1 MLHMKN
7 LLQFLSFLLILNSLA
22 AQDTITVQ
30 TFTWDSTSRRAVFQ
44 FPDDP
49 TQSYRKIIMQYNMRC
64 HGARVGVGSVGCYEW
79 DYSCNTFITDSTKQ
93 DSSLATIGNYVISGF
108 NGLQFYYTS
117 IPGYTYYQLFQK
129 NTTYSAIVS
138 EQKFTIGNGNHP
150 LAFNSNDGLYRA
162 QYLISPAELLA
173 SGMKAGKISGLD
185 LFIAVPGTKLSNF
198 RIRMKHTKLN
208 SISNPDN
215 ESLTELYFKDTD
227 FNATGAQHFQFYT
240 GFTWDGSS
248 SLLVDL
254 SYTNQTATAVPQF
267 ESQDL
272 GTTQQALYCNATERS
287 LVWDGLNSKLDGG
300 KLNAISNELSVAF
313 WLYGATPIQPNN
325 NSVLEGVTSNNQRS
339 FNIHLPW
346 SNGSIY
352 FDCGFKNGG
361 YDRIE
366 KAAAVSDYEGQWNHW
381 AFTKNAVTGEMK
393 IYKNGALWITGLAK
407 LNPIQMSSLTIGD
420 ASTNGIPYNGRMRE
434 LSIWNKSLD
443 SIQINQWKNK
453 SINPSHPNYSN
464 LVFYFP
470 FQESNGSQINDLAPN
485 AQPAFLPVSLNRNPE
500 RGHQLVM
507 NPNATPYRPNLR
519 FVQGVYTGQVVK
531 DIPVLDSIPNGPR
544 TVRQYKVDNNN
555 LILDSTFYVYAAG
568 EDKIYLEN
576 GDAYGNTFI
585 DPEDL
590 IDIQN
595 LKYYLRTPAKFELLS
610 LVTPYGNN
618 LDLGKDGKTFQ
629 FDVTDFT
636 PILKGKRMLSMEL
649 GGEHQE
655 EIDIKFL
662 FIKGIPERTV
672 LDIANIW
679 PFQRGYFSEIL
690 SNKRFEARK
699 LRLHPTAKNYKL
711 RFSVTGHEQNGEFTP
726 RAHFVTVNGTSNKK
740 FPFTVWKECGFN
752 PIYPQGGTWIFD
764 RAGWC
769 PGAPTEA
776 FHFDISNL
784 VNSGQE
790 INVDYG
796 LEPPQ
801 LDQANYLVSS
811 QLVSYGPLNH
821 KLDASIEEI
830 VRPVSNRVEF
840 DRLNPSCNL
849 PTVSIRNTGADEIR
863 TLKIEYGIK
872 NRIKEIYTWSGVLS
886 SLTEQRIE
894 LPVLQSDF
902 WNPGPDSIFLFEAA
916 ILEVNAQSDENLS
929 NNIKRASF
937 KPVDRYNGS
946 ILFEFKTNNIPQDN
960 SYKIV
965 NSQGQIVIERSNM
978 APVTAYRD
986 ELLLPPG
993 CYTLYVND
1001 VSNDGLNFWYFP
1013 TYGTGSARIMRKV
1026 NNTVIPIKI
1035 FNPDFGGAF
1044 QYDFVLNGPVKTNE
1058 ESLTGMLSITPN
1070 PSHGNVDIAFQSQQ
1084 ANPVQINIRT
1094 LEGKTVFTDIRNPG
1108 KPGQTINWSP
1118 KQFEAGSYFVQIIQN
1133 NKIVTRK
1140 LVVQ

>member
-1 MLHMKN
+1 MKN
-7 LLQFLSFLLILNSLA
+7 LLPVLSLFLLLNTLA
-22 AQDTITVQ
+22 AQDTVTVQ

-49 TQSYRKIIMQYNMRC
+49 TQTYRKILMQYNMRC
-64 HGARVGVGSVGCYEW
+64 HGARVGVGNVGCYEW

-108 NGLQFYYTS
+108 TGLQFYYTS
-117 IPGYTYYQLFQK
+117 IPTYTYYQSFQK
-129 NTTYSAIVS
+129 NVTYNSTVS
-138 EQKFTIGNGNHP
+138 EQKFTIGNGNLTLP
-150 LAFNSNDGLYRA
+150 VSSNNGLYRS
-162 QYLISPAELLA
+162 QYLITATELLA
-173 SGMKAGKISGLD
+173 SGMKAGKITGLD
-185 LFIAVPGTKLSNF
+185 LFIAATGSKLNNF
-198 RIRMKHTKLN
+198 RIRLKHLKATTLV
-208 SISNPDN
+208 NPDN
-215 ESLTELYFKDTD
+215 ENHSEVYFKDTD
-227 FNATGAQHFQFYT
+227 FNATGLQHFQFYNS
-240 GFTWDGSS
+240 FNWDGTSS
-248 SLLVDL
+248 ILVDL
-254 SYTNQTATAVPQF
+254 SYTNLNAVTAAQF
-267 ESQDL
+267 NAHDL
-272 GTTQQALYCNATERS
+272 GTSQQVLYTDAVERS
-287 LVWDGLNSKLDGG
+287 LVWDGLNSKVDGG
-300 KLNAISNELSVAF
+300 KLSEISNELSIAF
-313 WLYGATPIQPNN
+313 WLYGATPIQPSN
-325 NSVLEGVTSNNQRS
+325 NSVLEGVTSGNQRAL
-339 FNIHLPW
+339 NIHLPW

-381 AFTKNAVTGEMK
+381 AFTKNAVTGEMR
-393 IYKNGALWITGLAK
+393 IYKNGTLWLSGIAK

-434 LSIWNKSLD
+434 LSIWNKTLD

-453 SINPSHPNYSN
+453 TIDPTHPYYAN
-464 LVFYFP
+464 LIFYYP
-470 FQESNGSQINDLAPN
+470 LQELNGAQLTDLAANPQH
-485 AQPAFLPVSLNRNPE
+485 AVLPVALNRNPE

-507 NPNATPYRPNLR
+507 NFNTSQLRPNLR
-519 FVQGVYTGQVVK
+519 FVQGVYTGQVVT

-544 TVRQYKVDNNN
+544 TVRQYKVIDNN
-555 LILDSTFYVYAAG
+555 LKLDSIFYVYAAA
-568 EDKIYLEN
+568 ENKIYLEN
-576 GDAYGNTFI
+576 GDVSGTTFI

-618 LDLGKDGKTFQ
+618 LDLGKEGKTFQ

-649 GGEHQE
+649 GGENQE

-662 FIKGIPERTV
+662 FIKGTPERKV
-672 LDIANIW
+672 LDISNIW

-699 LRLHPTAKNYKL
+699 LRLHPTAKNFKL

-726 RAHFVTVNGTSNKK
+726 RAHFVTVNGISNKK

-776 FHFDISNL
+776 FHFDVSNL
-784 VNSGQE
+784 VGSGQE
-790 INVDYG
+790 ITIDYG

-811 QLVSYGPLNH
+811 QLVTYGPLNY
-821 KLDASIEEI
+821 KLDASLEEI
-830 VRPVSNRVEF
+830 VRPISNRVEF
-840 DRLNPSCNL
+840 ARLNPACNM
-849 PTVSIRNTGADEIR
+849 PTVTIRNTGADEIR
-863 TLKIEYGIK
+863 SIKIEYGIK
-872 NRIKEIYTWSGVLS
+872 NQIKEIFTWNGIIS

-894 LPVLQSDF
+894 LPVNQADF
-902 WNPGPDSIFLFEAA
+902 WNPGPDSIFLFEAS
-916 ILEVNAQSDENLS
+916 ILEVNAQVDENLT
-929 NNIKRASF
+929 NNKKLVPF
-937 KPVDRYNGS
+937 KPVDSYNGS

-965 NSQGQIVIERSNM
+965 NSQGQIVIERSGM
-978 APVTAYRD
+978 APVTTYRD
-986 ELLLPPG
+986 ELLLAPG

-1001 VSNDGLNFWYFP
+1001 ASNDGLNFWYFP
-1013 TYGTGSARIMRKV
+1013 SYGTGSARIMRKV
-1026 NNTVIPIKI
+1026 NNTVIPIKT

-1044 QYDFVLNGPVKTNE
+1044 QYDFVLNAPVKTE
-1058 ESLTGMLSITPN
+1058 EGSSSGVLSITPN
-1070 PSHGNVDIAFQSQQ
+1070 PSHGLVDIFFQSTQS
-1084 ANPVQINIRT
+1084 NPVQLSIRN
-1094 LEGKTVFTDIRNPG
+1094 LEGKILDVKQFNISKAGEAIT
-1108 KPGQTINWSP
+1108 WSP
-1118 KQFEAGSYFVQIIQN
+1118 QNLESGIYFVQIIQN
-1133 NKIVTRK
+1133 KKIITRK
-1140 LVVQ
+1140 FVVQ

>member
-162 QYLISPAELLA
+162 QYLISAAELLA

-185 LFIAVPGTKLSNF
+185 MFVAVPGTKLSNF

-453 SINPSHPNYSN
+453 SIDPSHPNYSN

-519 FVQGVYTGQVVK
+519 FARSLY
-531 DIPVLDSIPNGPR
+531 R
-544 TVRQYKVDNNN
+544 T
-555 LILDSTFYVYAAG
+555 
-568 EDKIYLEN
+568 
-576 GDAYGNTFI
+576 
-585 DPEDL
+585 
-590 IDIQN
+590 
-595 LKYYLRTPAKFELLS
+595 
-610 LVTPYGNN
+610 
-618 LDLGKDGKTFQ
+618 
-629 FDVTDFT
+629 
-636 PILKGKRMLSMEL
+636 
-649 GGEHQE
+649 
-655 EIDIKFL
+655 
-662 FIKGIPERTV
+662 
-672 LDIANIW
+672 
-679 PFQRGYFSEIL
+679 
-690 SNKRFEARK
+690 
-699 LRLHPTAKNYKL
+699 
-711 RFSVTGHEQNGEFTP
+711 
-726 RAHFVTVNGTSNKK
+726 
-740 FPFTVWKECGFN
+740 
-752 PIYPQGGTWIFD
+752 
-764 RAGWC
+764 
-769 PGAPTEA
+769 
-776 FHFDISNL
+776 
-784 VNSGQE
+784 
-790 INVDYG
+790 
-796 LEPPQ
+796 
-801 LDQANYLVSS
+801 
-811 QLVSYGPLNH
+811 
-821 KLDASIEEI
+821 
-830 VRPVSNRVEF
+830 
-840 DRLNPSCNL
+840 SC
-849 PTVSIRNTGADEIR
+849 
-863 TLKIEYGIK
+863 
-872 NRIKEIYTWSGVLS
+872 
-886 SLTEQRIE
+886 
-894 LPVLQSDF
+894 
-902 WNPGPDSIFLFEAA
+902 
-916 ILEVNAQSDENLS
+916 
-929 NNIKRASF
+929 
-937 KPVDRYNGS
+937 
-946 ILFEFKTNNIPQDN
+946 
-960 SYKIV
+960 
-965 NSQGQIVIERSNM
+965 
-978 APVTAYRD
+978 
-986 ELLLPPG
+986 
-993 CYTLYVND
+993 
-1001 VSNDGLNFWYFP
+1001 
-1013 TYGTGSARIMRKV
+1013 
-1026 NNTVIPIKI
+1026 
-1035 FNPDFGGAF
+1035 
-1044 QYDFVLNGPVKTNE
+1044 
-1058 ESLTGMLSITPN
+1058 
-1070 PSHGNVDIAFQSQQ
+1070 
-1084 ANPVQINIRT
+1084 
-1094 LEGKTVFTDIRNPG
+1094 
-1108 KPGQTINWSP
+1108 
-1118 KQFEAGSYFVQIIQN
+1118 
-1133 NKIVTRK
+1133 
-1140 LVVQ
+1140 

>member
-1 MLHMKN
+1 MKS
-7 LLQFLSFLLILNSLA
+7 LLSIFCLFLSLNVIT

-30 TFTWDSTSRRAVFQ
+30 TFTWDSTSRRGLFQ

-108 NGLQFYYTS
+108 NGLQFYYTT
-117 IPGYTYYQLFQK
+117 IPTYTYYKSFQK
-129 NTTYSAIVS
+129 NVSFGGIVS
-138 EQKFTIGNGNHP
+138 EQKFTIGNGN
-150 LAFNSNDGLYRA
+150 LALPISSNDGLYRA
-162 QYLISPAELLA
+162 QYLITASELLT
-173 SGMKAGKISGLD
+173 SGMKAGKITGLD
-185 LFIAVPGTKLSNF
+185 LFVVAAGNKLNNF
-198 RIRMKHTKLN
+198 RIRLKHTKSTSLA
-208 SISNPDN
+208 NPDN
-215 ESLTELYFKDTD
+215 ESLSEVYFKNTD
-227 FNATGAQHFQFYT
+227 FNSTGLQHFQFYNA
-240 GFTWDGSS
+240 FNWDGTSS
-248 SLLVDL
+248 ILVDL
-254 SYTNQTATAVPQF
+254 SYTNFEALSAPQF
-267 ESQDL
+267 MAHDL
-272 GTTQQALYCNATERS
+272 GSNQQAIYADKVERS
-287 LVWDGLNSKLDGG
+287 LVWDGLNSKIDGG
-300 KLNAISNELSVAF
+300 KLSAVSNEISVAF
-313 WLYGATPIQPNN
+313 WLYGATPILPNN
-325 NSVLEGVTSNNQRS
+325 NSVLEGVNANNQRS

-393 IYKNGALWITGLAK
+393 IYKNGSLWLVGLAK
-407 LNPIQMSSLTIGD
+407 LNSIQMSSLTIGD
-420 ASTNGIPYNGRMRE
+420 ASNNGIPYNGRMRE
-434 LSIWNKSLD
+434 LSIWNKALD
-443 SIQINQWKNK
+443 SIQINQWKNRT
-453 SINPSHPNYSN
+453 IDPSHPDYAN
-464 LVFYFP
+464 LIFYYP
-470 FQESNGSQINDLAPN
+470 LQELSGSQLTDVATNPQHAS
-485 AQPAFLPVSLNRNPE
+485 LPLSLNRNPE
-500 RGHQLVM
+500 RGHQLLM
-507 NPNATPYRPNLR
+507 NFNTSSMRPNLR
-519 FVQGVYTGQVVK
+519 FVQGVYTTQLVT

-544 TVRQYKVDNNN
+544 TVRQYKVVNNN
-555 LILDSTFYVYAAG
+555 LILDSTFYLYAAG
-568 EDKIYLEN
+568 EDKIYLES
-576 GDAYGNTFI
+576 GEASETTFI

-595 LKYYLRTPAKFELLS
+595 LKYYLRTPGKFELLS

-618 LDLGKDGKTFQ
+618 LDLGKEGKTFQ

-636 PILKGKRMLSMEL
+636 PVLKGKRLLSMEL
-649 GGEHQE
+649 GGENQE

-662 FIKGIPERTV
+662 FIKGMPERNV
-672 LDIANIW
+672 LDISNVW

-699 LRLHPTAKNYKL
+699 LRLHPTAKNFKL
-711 RFSVTGHEQNGEFTP
+711 RFSITGHEQNGEFTP
-726 RAHFVTVNGTSNKK
+726 RAHFVSVNGTSNKK

-784 VNSGQE
+784 VTSGQE

-811 QLVSYGPLNH
+811 QLVAYGPLNH
-821 KLDASIEEI
+821 KLDASLEEI

-849 PTVSIRNTGADEIR
+849 PTVSIRNSGSDEIR
-863 TLKIEYGIK
+863 SIKIEYGIK
-872 NRIKEIYTWSGVLS
+872 NRIKEIYTWTGILN

-894 LPVLQSDF
+894 LPVVQSDF
-902 WNPGPDSIFLFEAA
+902 WNPGPDSIFLFEAS
-916 ILEVNAQSDENLS
+916 ILEVNGQSDEDAS
-929 NNIKRASF
+929 NNLKRVPF

-946 ILFEFKTNNIPQDN
+946 IIFEFKTNNIPQDN
-960 SYKIV
+960 AYKIV
-965 NSQGQIVIERSNM
+965 NSQGQIVIERSGM
-978 APVTAYRD
+978 APVTTYRD

-993 CYTLYVND
+993 CYTLYVSD
-1001 VSNDGLNFWYFP
+1001 LSNDGLNFWYFP

-1026 NNTVIPIKI
+1026 NNTVIPIKS

-1058 ESLTGMLSITPN
+1058 TEFSGMFSISPN
-1070 PSHGNVDIAFQSQQ
+1070 PSHGAIDIYVQSLQL
-1084 ANPVQINIRT
+1084 NPIQLSIRN
-1094 LEGKTVFTDIRNPG
+1094 LEGKLLVTENFIPTQS
-1108 KPGQTINWSP
+1108 GQAFNWPLKNLES
-1118 KQFEAGSYFVQIIQN
+1118 GTYFVQIVQN
-1133 NKIVTRK
+1133 NRLITRK
-1140 LVVQ
+1140 LVVL

>member
-1 MLHMKN
+1 MKN
-7 LLQFLSFLLILNSLA
+7 LLPILSLFLIWNVLS

-44 FPDDP
+44 FPDDAS
-49 TQSYRKIIMQYNMRC
+49 QSYRKIIMQYNMRC

-108 NGLQFYYTS
+108 NGLQFYYTT
-117 IPGYTYYQLFQK
+117 IPTFTYYKSLQK
-129 NTTYSAIVS
+129 NVNYSGTVS
-138 EQKFTIGNGNHP
+138 EQKFTIGNGTHA

-162 QYLISPAELLA
+162 QYLMTAAELLA

-185 LFIAVPGTKLSNF
+185 LFVAVPGTKLSNF
-198 RIRMKHTKLN
+198 RIRLKHSKLT

-215 ESLTELYFKDTD
+215 ESLTEVYFKDSD
-227 FNATGAQHFQFYT
+227 FNTTGSQHFQFYN
-240 GFTWDGSS
+240 GFNWDGTS
-248 SLLVDL
+248 SLLLDL
-254 SYTNQTATAVPQF
+254 SYTNQTSGTVPQF
-267 ESQDL
+267 ESHDI
-272 GTTQQALYCNATERS
+272 GTNQQVLYSNALERS
-287 LVWDGLNSKLDGG
+287 LVWDGLNSKIDGG
-300 KLNAISNELSVAF
+300 KLNAISNEITIEF
-313 WLYGATPIQPNN
+313 WLYGATPIQPSN
-325 NSVLEGVTSNNQRS
+325 NSVLEGVTSSNQRS
-339 FNIHLPW
+339 VNIHLPW

-352 FDCGFKNGG
+352 FDCGFLNGG

-366 KAAAVSDYEGQWNHW
+366 KAAAISDYEGQWNHW
-381 AFTKNAVTGEMK
+381 AFTKNATTGEMK
-393 IYKNGALWITGLAK
+393 IYKNGSLWLTGLAK
-407 LNPIQMSSLTIGD
+407 LNPIQLSSLTIGD

-443 SIQINQWKNK
+443 SLQINQWKNR
-453 SINPSHPNYSN
+453 SIDPTHPNYSN
-464 LVFYFP
+464 LLFYYP
-470 FQESNGSQINDLAPN
+470 LQETNGTQIKDLALSP
-485 AQPAFLPVSLNRNPE
+485 QHTFLPVSLNRNPE

-507 NPNATPYRPNLR
+507 NFNASTYRPNFR
-519 FVQGVYTGQVVK
+519 FVQGVYTGQVVT

-544 TVRQYKVDNNN
+544 TVRQYKVLNND

-576 GDAYGNTFI
+576 GDVAGTTFI

-595 LKYYLRTPAKFELLS
+595 LKYYLRTPSKFELLS

-618 LDLGKDGKTFQ
+618 LDLGKEGKTFQ

-662 FIKGIPERTV
+662 FIKGVPERNV

-699 LRLHPTAKNYKL
+699 MRLHPTAKNYKL
-711 RFSVTGHEQNGEFTP
+711 RFSITGHEQNGEFTP
-726 RAHFVTVNGTSNKK
+726 RAHFVTVNGLTNKK

-811 QLVSYGPLNH
+811 QLVAYGPLNH
-821 KLDASIEEI
+821 KLDASLEEI

-849 PTVSIRNTGADEIR
+849 PTVSIRNSGSDEIR
-863 TLKIEYGIK
+863 TIKIEYGIK
-872 NRIKEIYTWSGVLS
+872 NRIKEIYTWSGVLG

-894 LPVLQSDF
+894 LPVIQSDF
-902 WNPGPDSIFLFEAA
+902 WNPGPDSVFIFEAA
-916 ILEVNAQSDENLS
+916 ILEVNNQLDENLS
-929 NNIKRASF
+929 NNIKRVPF

-960 SYKIV
+960 DYKIV
-965 NSQGQIVIERSNM
+965 NSQGQIVIERSGM
-978 APVTAYRD
+978 SPVTTYRD

-993 CYTLYVND
+993 CYTLYVKD

-1013 TYGTGSARIMRKV
+1013 TYGTGSARMMRKV

-1044 QYDFVLNGPVKTNE
+1044 QYDFVLNGPVKTNDE
-1058 ESLTGMLSITPN
+1058 ILTGMLSITPN
-1070 PSHGNVDIAFQSQQ
+1070 PSHGNVDIAFQSLQPG
-1084 ANPVQINIRT
+1084 PVQINIRN
-1094 LEGKTVFTDIRNPG
+1094 LEGKLLDTKNFTSSKSEQAI
-1108 KPGQTINWSP
+1108 KWTP
-1118 KQFEAGSYFVQIIQN
+1118 KNLESGTYFIQIVQN
-1133 NKIVTRK
+1133 NKLITRK
-1140 LVVQ
+1140 LVVL